1 LSIVSFLLV
10 LTIFASFLSQ
20 VEAITWS
27 VKRTQLTNYEFT
39 DQYPAVMET
48 RDRRLW
54 VVWSREVDA
63 NMTLFY
69 KISSDLGKTWS
80 SEKNLTV
87 EPTPGRA
94 DTPAIMQAKNG
105 TIWVTWAST
114 VQPPRPPTPDFDLAA
129 LPLNLKIRQGSSG
142 NSTIIVTSKNGFTEE
157 VKFITVDQP
166 QGVSTSFNPP
176 QVIPPPNN
184 QTNSTLTVSANS
196 TAIPGNYT
204 FTVVG
209 KGTSQ
214 THSIHIDLEVTAG
227 GTMQSPI
234 QNRLLASSEVTPT
247 QEVADYEIYFKTSHD
262 NGVTWS
268 RDISFTDNTI
278 NDLHPAITQL
288 YNGTIMI
295 LWQNAI
301 SGNDDIWYK
310 ATTDGINWSNATQ
323 LTNHPSKDTAPAVA
337 QMKDGKIW
345 LTWCSDRNGN
355 ADIFYKVYNGASWSS
370 DTLLIPASS
379 IDSDVQPAIV
389 QAIDGN
395 ILIFWVWDNY
405 YDFDIYCTN
414 STNNGMTWSTKT
426 PFVASSYEDEWP
438 AAVRTQDT
446 RIWVAWMSNEAV
458 VPDSNFEI
466 YLKGSLAGDVNSDGR
481 IDVVDFAW
489 VAIAYGTQQGDV
501 YYNYAA
507 DINRDGIVD
516 ISDIWVVAYYIDET

>member
-1 LSIVSFLLV
+1 
-10 LTIFASFLSQ
+10 
-20 VEAITWS
+20 
-27 VKRTQLTNYEFT
+27 
-39 DQYPAVMET
+39 
-48 RDRRLW
+48 
-54 VVWSREVDA
+54 
-63 NMTLFY
+63 
-69 KISSDLGKTWS
+69 
-80 SEKNLTV
+80 
-87 EPTPGRA
+87 
-94 DTPAIMQAKNG
+94 
-105 TIWVTWAST
+105 
-114 VQPPRPPTPDFDLAA
+114 
-129 LPLNLKIRQGSSG
+129 
-142 NSTIIVTSKNGFTEE
+142 
-157 VKFITVDQP
+157 
-166 QGVSTSFNPP
+166 
-176 QVIPPPNN
+176 
-184 QTNSTLTVSANS
+184 
-196 TAIPGNYT
+196 
-204 FTVVG
+204 
-209 KGTSQ
+209 
-214 THSIHIDLEVTAG
+214 
-227 GTMQSPI
+227 MQSPI

-268 RDISFTDNTI
+268 RGISFTDNTI

-295 LWQNAI
+295 LWQNAF

-355 ADIFYKVYNGASWSS
+355 SDIFYKVYNGASWSS

-405 YDFDIYCTN
+405 YDLDIYYTN

-489 VAIAYGTQQGDV
+489 VAIAYGTQPGDV